1 MKKCKPTTLEALSLP
16 SGSAAVLPSGI
27 VEAAI
32 FVILIEDVFVAR
44 IVFGDS
50 SAESVRKIPCLIA
63 KFSETAW
70 VILVSQ
76 TTQS

>member
-1 MKKCKPTTLEALSLP
+1 M
-16 SGSAAVLPSGI
+16 PSGI

-50 SAESVRKIPCLIA
+50 FAESVRKIPCLIA

-76 TTQS
+76 TTQSLVQSRRNLGLQRYLSDVVK